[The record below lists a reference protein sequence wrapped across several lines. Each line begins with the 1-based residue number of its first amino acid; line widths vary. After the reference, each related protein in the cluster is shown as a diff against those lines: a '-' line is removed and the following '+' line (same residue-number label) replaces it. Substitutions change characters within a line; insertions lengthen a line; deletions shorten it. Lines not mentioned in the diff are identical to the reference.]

1 MLGGAW
7 SPPTRHAEQGSGA
20 DGQNGPGARVAPPPG
35 PLTAGVRHQATAQGE
50 DTISKTAKV
59 TALLL
64 MLLVAACASPQ
75 PPRSIV
81 QVPDKLM
88 PGANESLVMIVAA
101 KGVQIYECR
110 ARPGQVGAYEWT
122 FVAPEA
128 DLFDA
133 RGNRIGRHYAGPH
146 WESTDGSRILGT
158 VKERAD
164 APVADAI
171 PWLLLAAKSV
181 GSEGSFSKVTSVQR
195 VNTVGGVEPKAG
207 CSQAAVG
214 TPARTNY
221 TADYYFFTAK

>member
-1 MLGGAW
+1 M
-7 SPPTRHAEQGSGA
+7 
-20 DGQNGPGARVAPPPG
+20 
-35 PLTAGVRHQATAQGE
+35 
-50 DTISKTAKV
+50 SKTPKV
-59 TALLL
+59 TAFLFA
-64 MLLVAACASPQ
+64 LLVAACASQQ
-75 PPRSIV
+75 PPTSMV
-81 QVPDKLM
+81 TVPDNLK
-88 PGANESLVMIVAA
+88 PGANESLAMIVPA

-110 ARPGQVGAYEWT
+110 ARKDQVGAYEWA

-146 WESTDGSRILGT
+146 WESTDGSKILGT

-181 GSEGSFSKVTSVQR
+181 GSEGSFSKVTSIQR
-195 VNTVGGVEPKAG
+195 VSTVGGVAPKAG
-207 CSQAAVG
+207 CSQATAG
-214 TPARTNY
+214 TPARINY